1 MELIYYPD
9 KETVTK
15 DFGTDEL
22 YIMAI
27 SFDGKRACISLNDD
41 SFEHHILLAKC
52 GINETEIDKHFRII
66 FDNVKAEWT
75 FVCPS
80 DYKNI
85 TYKTKRITA
94 FYNDGFNTIS
104 STLSSLGYYIDLTIP
119 KRYKCQFRIMS
130 DETYQ

>member
-1 MELIYYPD
+1 MEIIYYPD

-15 DFGTDEL
+15 DFRTDEL

-27 SFDGKRACISLNDD
+27 AFDGKTACISLHDE
-41 SFEHHILLAKC
+41 SFEHYILLNKC
-52 GINETEIDKHFRII
+52 GVGEIQVDKHFRII
-66 FDNVKAEWT
+66 FDNVKADWT

-85 TYKTKRITA
+85 SDKTRRITA
-94 FYNDGFNTIS
+94 FYNDGFTAIS
-104 STLSSLGYYIDLTIP
+104 QTLSSLGYYVDITIP
-119 KRYKCQFRIMS
+119 TRYKRHFKIMS